1 LILKHYFKLYITL
14 IGLVCLSLEGNLFSQ
29 DSVYVF
35 KIKKPTSIL
44 DVSLK
49 DTFLIKGKHYL
60 VTIKIKEGKKRV
72 VKVFSDSIY
81 ISRVKQ
87 DLYSIKIPRKSR
99 VNKGMIRVHVKNED
113 GTVGLGEVLIYN
125 VVEPPMPEIFVG
137 NIKADSLID
146 KRYLYEYAKLNAKSE
161 GYFVK
166 LLSFDLITFANGN
179 KNEFHSTNNSLTVPM
194 KNHIQ
199 RLNVGSMI
207 YFNNI
212 VCLMPDGRVEV
223 VESIRLFF
231 DETNKYKV
239 GKRIIYNRN

>member
-1 LILKHYFKLYITL
+1 MKHYFKTYIKTL
-14 IGLVCLSLEGNLFSQ
+14 SLVCLIFGGNIYSQ

-44 DVSLK
+44 EVSHK
-49 DTFLIKGKHYL
+49 DTFLVKGKHYL
-60 VTIKIKEGKKRV
+60 VSIKIKTGKKRV

-81 ISRVKQ
+81 ISRVQQ
-87 DLYSIKIPRKSR
+87 DLYSIKIPRKSKI
-99 VNKGMIRVHVKNED
+99 NKGMIRVHVKNED
-113 GTVGLGEVLIYN
+113 GTVELGEVLIYN
-125 VVEPPMPEIFVG
+125 IVEPPMPEIFVG

-146 KRYLYEYAKLNAKSE
+146 KRYLYEYAKLNAVCE
-161 GYFVK
+161 GYSVK
-166 LLSFDLITFANGN
+166 LLSFDLITFTNGN
-179 KNEFHSTNNSLTVPM
+179 KYTFHSTNNALSIPM

-212 VCLMPDGRVEV
+212 VCQMPDGRIEV
-223 VESIRLFF
+223 IESIRLFF

-239 GKRIIYNRN
+239 GNRIIYNRN